1 MKSNTSTAIAVAIS
15 IVALQ
20 VAAGIAIYFL
30 LPDWTSR
37 GQFGDLFGAFN
48 ATFSGLAFAGLIY
61 AILLQREDLALQRT
75 ELELTRQELSR
86 SAAAQEL
93 SEKAQQAQAEAA
105 TESARMSATTFLLEY
120 YKERRLQMAATPFR
134 VSDPRQQE
142 MLELQRREAVLK
154 SVLDEA
160 FNKIS
165 NQGKRDE

>member
-1 MKSNTSTAIAVAIS
+1 M
-15 IVALQ
+15 
-20 VAAGIAIYFL
+20 
-30 LPDWTSR
+30 
-37 GQFGDLFGAFN
+37 
-48 ATFSGLAFAGLIY
+48 
-61 AILLQREDLALQRT
+61 QRT

-93 SEKAQQAQAEAA
+93 SEKAQQAQAEAV

-134 VSDPRQQE
+134 ANDPRQQE